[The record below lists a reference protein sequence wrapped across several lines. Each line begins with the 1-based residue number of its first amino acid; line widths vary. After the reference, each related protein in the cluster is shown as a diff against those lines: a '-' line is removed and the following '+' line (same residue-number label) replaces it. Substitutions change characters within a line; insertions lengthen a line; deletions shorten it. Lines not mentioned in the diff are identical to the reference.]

1 MLTKEC
7 FFEIYLKKHT
17 YHQAWSSLPYYCKWK
32 KFLNFSNCSFLV
44 YRNATKAL
52 NAFGGREWGGYIR
65 VVSRGK
71 PWVSFSRSIQ
81 LVLLKEGLS
90 LTWGLLDR
98 QSN

>member
-52 NAFGGREWGGYIR
+52 NAFGG
-65 VVSRGK
+65 
-71 PWVSFSRSIQ
+71 
-81 LVLLKEGLS
+81 
-90 LTWGLLDR
+90 
-98 QSN
+98 